1 MHCTRGLDAGEALT
15 AQLVLSSQ
23 RPSQVQPCKSVALL
37 CGVLMNCFV
46 ELVED
51 VAVNNSVAPLTVPI
65 HQ

>member
-23 RPSQVQPCKSVALL
+23 RPSQVQPCISIAR
-37 CGVLMNCFV
+37 VLMNCFV

-51 VAVNNSVAPLTVPI
+51 VAVNDSVAPLTVPI